1 MMLDAALAYLHLAAI
16 LSWVVFVSST
26 AALARA
32 EWLNAAVVNR
42 LVVVDSIAF
51 IAGIAVLASGLAR
64 WWLGSKGAAWYGQ
77 QPLLWAKL
85 ALFAVMAVAA
95 LRTRRDL
102 REWQQA
108 LHSTGA
114 LPDAVAIAALRK
126 RVMRSSHLVLV
137 LPAAA
142 VLLARGLWTV

>member
-42 LVVVDSIAF
+42 LVVVDRIAF
-51 IAGIAVLASGLAR
+51 MAGIAALASGLAR
-64 WWLGSKGAAWYGQ
+64 WWLGNKGAAWYSQ
-77 QPLLWAKL
+77 QPLLWLKL

-102 REWQQA
+102 RGWQQA

-114 LPDAVAIAALRK
+114 LPDAAAIAALRK
-126 RVMRSSHLVLV
+126 RVMHSSHLVLV

-142 VLLARGLWTV
+142 VLLARGLWTI